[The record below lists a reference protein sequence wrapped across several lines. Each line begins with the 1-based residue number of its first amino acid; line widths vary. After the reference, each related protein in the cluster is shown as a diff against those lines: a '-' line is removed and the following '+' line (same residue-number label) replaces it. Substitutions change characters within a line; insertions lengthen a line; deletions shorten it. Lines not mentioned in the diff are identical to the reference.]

1 MGANVG
7 YLYHD
12 AFLEHDAG
20 RGHPDDPE
28 RLRAILKQLERSGL
42 LSQLEALP
50 VRPAEDADIQ
60 RVHAAGLVQRLE
72 SQAAAGGGYCDPDT
86 HVGPRSVHAAR
97 MAAGAA
103 VAGAR
108 AVWRGDV
115 DRAYA
120 LTRPPGHHAERRR
133 SMGFCLLNHVAIAA
147 HWLLAERAQRLAIV
161 DLDAHHGNGTAAA
174 FAEDPR
180 VLYVSVHQ
188 HPWYPGTGDW
198 REMGRANGRGSE
210 LNVPLPAESGDGNLR
225 LAWEQVI
232 LPTLHRFGPEMVLV
246 SAGYDGHWAD
256 PLTWL
261 LYSCDGLYHLMRELT
276 DLAADVCEGR
286 MLVVLEGGYDLDALA
301 HGVTGTLA
309 AMLGQ
314 PYLDPLGAAG
324 EPEPPVEDLLGLL
337 LENHPLCCRAP

>member
-7 YLYHD
+7 YLYHG

-20 RGHPDDPE
+20 RGHPEDPE

-232 LPTLHRFGPEMVLV
+232 LPTLHRFGPEMVLM

-276 DLAADVCEGR
+276 DLVADVCEGR